1 MTEMFRWWQ
10 RRRLAGTL
18 MLSAVLLACGIALL
32 CLGRPHIL
40 DVLATGVV
48 AVSWLIPVLLVVRWR
63 ARASGA
69 TRAELQQL
77 QRVVVDKVE
86 EIRVKQSRHEY
97 YQELSLQRIED
108 GLRRLSALN
117 PKESMQIAEPGVDVL
132 FVTSNGAGLGHI
144 SRLTAIAKHL
154 PAARSVE
161 FLTMSTA
168 YKQVAGSGITI
179 NYFPSSDAVGEPP
192 ATWNPIFR
200 TYFHHLVQRVRPR
213 VVVFDGTWV
222 YTGITDVCRAL
233 GIPLVWVQ
241 RGMWKPDV
249 DVASVQRHNA
259 KSVADHV
266 IVPGD
271 FAGSEIVDVGRGLE
285 PHYVGPILMTN
296 REDLL
301 PRDEACAALGL
312 DPARQYV
319 LLNLG
324 GGAISDPDSIAHEA
338 LLLLQHFAPHLTPVQ
353 VVSPLAAKVEEV
365 PGLTRI
371 SGYPVMPNA
380 RAFDVMI
387 AAAGYNSVQEA
398 VSLGVPTILV
408 PNAET
413 RTDDQVRRARGIASQ
428 GLCLVAETAQ
438 ELRTAV
444 EHMANGDRR
453 QTQRDRMGV
462 VEPPTGAAEAADVLE
477 KIWEQASW
485 PLRAETLD
493 G

>member
-1 MTEMFRWWQ
+1 M
-10 RRRLAGTL
+10 L
-18 MLSAVLLACGIALL
+18 MLSAVLLTCGIALL
-32 CLGRPHIL
+32 LLGRPLIL
-40 DVLATGVV
+40 VALATGAV
-48 AVSWLIPVLLVVRWR
+48 AASWLIPVLLVVRSR

-69 TRAELQQL
+69 TKAELQQL

-86 EIRVKQSRHEY
+86 EIRAKQSRHEY

-108 GLRRLSALN
+108 GLRRLSTLN
-117 PKESMQIAEPGVDVL
+117 PKDLMQITEPGVDVL

-144 SRLTAIAKHL
+144 SRLSAIAKHL
-154 PAARSVE
+154 PASRSVE

-200 TYFHHLVQRVRPR
+200 TYFHRLVQRAQPR

-241 RGMWKPDV
+241 RGMWKPHV
-249 DVASVQRHNA
+249 DAASVQRHNA

-271 FAGSEIVDVGRGLE
+271 FAGSETVDVGKGLE

-301 PRDEACAALGL
+301 PRDEACVGLGL
-312 DPARQYV
+312 DPTERYV
-319 LLNLG
+319 LLNFG

-338 LLLLQHFAPHLTPVQ
+338 LVLLQQFSPHLTPIQ
-353 VVSPLAAKVEEV
+353 VVSPLAAKMEEV
-365 PGLTRI
+365 PGLRRI
-371 SGYPVMPNA
+371 SAYPVMSNA
-380 RAFDVMI
+380 RAFDLMI
-387 AAAGYNSVQEA
+387 SAAGYNSVQEA

-408 PNAET
+408 PNGET

-428 GLCLVAETAQ
+428 GLCLLAETAR
-438 ELRTAV
+438 ELQTAI
-444 EHMANGDRR
+444 EHMADTDRW
-453 QTQRDRMGV
+453 QAQRDRLGL
-462 VEPPTGAAEAADVLE
+462 VETPQGAAEAADVLE

-485 PLRAETLD
+485 PLKAETLD